1 MYVFS
6 DKWETSSVEHLEGEI
21 LWHIWKLKKY

>member
-1 MYVFS
+1 MYVS
-6 DKWETSSVEHLEGEI
+6 PNKWEKSSVEHLEGEI